1 MEIDF
6 ISILLQ
12 LIDQYPAI
20 SSVIFVIGVLRV
32 INKPLFSL
40 ARAVVG
46 VTPSKKDDEYLDIVE
61 KSKAYTTVIYFLD
74 WFASVKIK

>member
-6 ISILLQ
+6 ISILIQ
-12 LIDQYPAI
+12 LVDKYPAI
-20 SSVIFVIGVLRV
+20 SSVIFVIGTLRV

-46 VTPSKKDDEYLDIVE
+46 VTPSKKDDEYLDKVE
-61 KSKAYTTVIYFLD
+61 QSKVYKTVLYLFD

>member
-12 LIDQYPAI
+12 LIDKYPAL
-20 SSVIFVIGVLRV
+20 SSVIFIVGALRV

-46 VTPSKKDDEYLDIVE
+46 VTPSKKDDEYLDKVE
-61 KSKAYTTVIYFLD
+61 GSKAYKSIIYILD
-74 WFASVKIK
+74 WFASVKVK